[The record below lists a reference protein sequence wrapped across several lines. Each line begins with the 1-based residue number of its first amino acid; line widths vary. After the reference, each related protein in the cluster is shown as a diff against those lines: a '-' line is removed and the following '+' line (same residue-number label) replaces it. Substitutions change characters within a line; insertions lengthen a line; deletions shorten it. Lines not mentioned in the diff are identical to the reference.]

1 MVKSLGI
8 YPMFKLY
15 SGLGGR
21 LVKVF
26 DLNLPVQI
34 TTREFSP
41 GFVPYE
47 NTLSL
52 TRIAGD
58 KVCQLPAQGQWF
70 SPPPVKLT
78 AAI

>member
-1 MVKSLGI
+1 
-8 YPMFKLY
+8 MFKLY

-26 DLNLPVQI
+26 DLNVPIQI
-34 TTREFSP
+34 TVRREFSP

-47 NTLSL
+47 NRLSL
-52 TRIAGD
+52 TRIARD